1 MKKFTLSS
9 PAKIN
14 LFLHIVGRRPDGY
27 HNLQSVFAILN
38 KGDKLTFEE
47 RMDDK
52 IEILPDLGFNVEDN
66 IVYKAIML
74 LRKETSI
81 SKGITI
87 TIEKNIPMGGGL
99 GGGSSNA
106 ATTLLALNKLW
117 NLNLTTKRLS
127 ELGKTLGADVP
138 IFVNG
143 YSAFAQGIG
152 EILTPY
158 KIEEKYYLVVTPK
171 NTHVSTKEIFTHL
184 DLPRSTPAL
193 AISQISYEETHND
206 CENLVKKNYP
216 SVAKCLQWLLK
227 YAHPRMTGTGA
238 SCFAPFDNLSDAQK
252 AQNELPEQYSS
263 FIAKATNKSILLDEL
278 DKI

>member
-117 NLNLTTKRLS
+117 NLNLTTKRLC

>member
-117 NLNLTTKRLS
+117 NLNLTTKRLC

-138 IFVNG
+138 IFVNDNNFKPRPKLNFIM
-143 YSAFAQGIG
+143 AFDHDEAGDKAG
-152 EILTPY
+152 KEL
-158 KIEEKYYLVVTPK
+158 EKFLLLIK
-171 NTHVSTKEIFTHL
+171 L
-184 DLPRSTPAL
+184 
-193 AISQISYEETHND
+193 
-206 CENLVKKNYP
+206 KKN
-216 SVAKCLQWLLK
+216 
-227 YAHPRMTGTGA
+227 
-238 SCFAPFDNLSDAQK
+238 
-252 AQNELPEQYSS
+252 
-263 FIAKATNKSILLDEL
+263 II
-278 DKI
+278 

>member
-117 NLNLTTKRLS
+117 NLNLTTKRLC

-193 AISQISYEETHND
+193 AISQISYQETHND

>member
-1 MKKFTLSS
+1 M
-9 PAKIN
+9 
-14 LFLHIVGRRPDGY
+14 
-27 HNLQSVFAILN
+27 
-38 KGDKLTFEE
+38 
-47 RMDDK
+47 
-52 IEILPDLGFNVEDN
+52 NVEDN
-66 IVYKAIML
+66 IVDKAIML

-117 NLNLTTKRLS
+117 NLNLTTKRLC

-252 AQNELPEQYSS
+252 AQNELPEQFSS

>member
-117 NLNLTTKRLS
+117 NLNLTTKRLC

-227 YAHPRMTGTGA
+227 W
-238 SCFAPFDNLSDAQK
+238 
-252 AQNELPEQYSS
+252 S
-263 FIAKATNKSILLDEL
+263 FSGY
-278 DKI
+278 

>member
-117 NLNLTTKRLS
+117 NLSLTTKRLC

>member
-117 NLNLTTKRLS
+117 NLNLTTKRLC

-171 NTHVSTKEIFTHL
+171 NTHVSTKEIFTNL

>member
-52 IEILPDLGFNVEDN
+52 IEILSDLGFNVEDN

-117 NLNLTTKRLS
+117 NLNLTTKRLC

>member
-117 NLNLTTKRLS
+117 NLNLTTKRLC

-184 DLPRSTPAL
+184 DLPRSTPVL

>member
-117 NLNLTTKRLS
+117 NLNLTTKRLC

-252 AQNELPEQYSS
+252 AQNELPEQFSS

>member
-117 NLNLTTKRLS
+117 NLNLTTKRLC

-138 IFVNG
+138 IFGNG
-143 YSAFAQGIG
+143 NSAFAQGIG
-152 EILTPY
+152 EILTP
-158 KIEEKYYLVVTPK
+158 
-171 NTHVSTKEIFTHL
+171 
-184 DLPRSTPAL
+184 
-193 AISQISYEETHND
+193 
-206 CENLVKKNYP
+206 
-216 SVAKCLQWLLK
+216 
-227 YAHPRMTGTGA
+227 
-238 SCFAPFDNLSDAQK
+238 
-252 AQNELPEQYSS
+252 
-263 FIAKATNKSILLDEL
+263 
-278 DKI
+278 